1 MLRLTWEQFD
11 ALEQL
16 TLKRHAASISS
27 VLAETWPALTERLGD
42 RWPAFVEAAVQQG
55 RKHGLHDARDLAR
68 YASLWCI
75 WGPAFDG
82 KPSFAWA
89 AEILGDSRRVSALK
103 LHQLA
108 HRTRLELQQRQA
120 AEGGAAAAGAAP
132 ILTTA
137 QFESA
142 LAGVDARIGRLA
154 AARSVFPSNE
164 PAAAQVKAC
173 DLGVIDMMVSE
184 AENLQEYRHSPNGW
198 QRSAVGKIADGAV
211 KWNRAPE
218 EPVTL
223 AVASHALRRGAPARL
238 NLRIEPHAVCDVRV
252 HPEVVHVGAEG
263 HLAWKGRDTGRLSL
277 ALYAPTPAPGEAN
290 AAPTG
295 IAAEAPFDLQTVRI
309 ASCGL
314 RDAGAPFGDVALEVR
329 VYDAAQWLTEVRHPA
344 WEAMVWPAPAEAGPA
359 PSTTC
364 KLEKDGVPVE
374 AAAWQQSWRGLHGA
388 FRAGMERLYN
398 EWARVLDNEGSRL
411 EVEASPLVGQAGV
424 TWGFRRTS
432 ASTVVM
438 RTEGALDLLALS
450 IELRLSGELVEG
462 PSRSHI
468 RIHCKGR
475 SELRTTV
482 AQLGDKGQEGHDLK
496 SVLRTWRFPFTLE
509 IEPLAGAEPS
519 TLSAAAGPMP
529 ITGALV
535 GECGL
540 RGRGD
545 GGGVQWFF
553 ALRAEPVQI
562 VSEIS
567 DPVLGSSKRTRK
579 IFPALSLVDWSAG

>member
-1 MLRLTWEQFD
+1 
-11 ALEQL
+11 
-16 TLKRHAASISS
+16 
-27 VLAETWPALTERLGD
+27 
-42 RWPAFVEAAVQQG
+42 
-55 RKHGLHDARDLAR
+55 
-68 YASLWCI
+68 
-75 WGPAFDG
+75 
-82 KPSFAWA
+82 
-89 AEILGDSRRVSALK
+89 
-103 LHQLA
+103 
-108 HRTRLELQQRQA
+108 
-120 AEGGAAAAGAAP
+120 
-132 ILTTA
+132 
-137 QFESA
+137 
-142 LAGVDARIGRLA
+142 
-154 AARSVFPSNE
+154 
-164 PAAAQVKAC
+164 
-173 DLGVIDMMVSE
+173 
-184 AENLQEYRHSPNGW
+184 
-198 QRSAVGKIADGAV
+198 
-211 KWNRAPE
+211 
-218 EPVTL
+218 
-223 AVASHALRRGAPARL
+223 
-238 NLRIEPHAVCDVRV
+238 
-252 HPEVVHVGAEG
+252 PEVVHVGAEG
-263 HLAWKGRDTGRLSL
+263 HLAWKGRDTARLSL
-277 ALYAPTPAPGEAN
+277 ALYAPTPAPAEAK
-290 AAPTG
+290 AAPPG

-359 PSTTC
+359 PSITC
-364 KLEKDGVPVE
+364 KLEKDGAP
-374 AAAWQQSWRGLHGA
+374 ADATAWQQSWRGLHGA
-388 FRAGMERLYN
+388 FPAGMERLYN
-398 EWARVLDNEGSRL
+398 EWARVLDNEASRL
-411 EVEASPLVGQAGV
+411 EVEASPLVGQAGI

-462 PSRSHI
+462 PVRSRI
-468 RIHCKGR
+468 RVHCKGR

>member
-1 MLRLTWEQFD
+1 
-11 ALEQL
+11 
-16 TLKRHAASISS
+16 
-27 VLAETWPALTERLGD
+27 
-42 RWPAFVEAAVQQG
+42 
-55 RKHGLHDARDLAR
+55 
-68 YASLWCI
+68 
-75 WGPAFDG
+75 
-82 KPSFAWA
+82 
-89 AEILGDSRRVSALK
+89 
-103 LHQLA
+103 
-108 HRTRLELQQRQA
+108 
-120 AEGGAAAAGAAP
+120 
-132 ILTTA
+132 
-137 QFESA
+137 
-142 LAGVDARIGRLA
+142 
-154 AARSVFPSNE
+154 
-164 PAAAQVKAC
+164 
-173 DLGVIDMMVSE
+173 
-184 AENLQEYRHSPNGW
+184 
-198 QRSAVGKIADGAV
+198 
-211 KWNRAPE
+211 
-218 EPVTL
+218 
-223 AVASHALRRGAPARL
+223 
-238 NLRIEPHAVCDVRV
+238 
-252 HPEVVHVGAEG
+252 
-263 HLAWKGRDTGRLSL
+263 
-277 ALYAPTPAPGEAN
+277 
-290 AAPTG
+290 
-295 IAAEAPFDLQTVRI
+295 
-309 ASCGL
+309 
-314 RDAGAPFGDVALEVR
+314 
-329 VYDAAQWLTEVRHPA
+329 
-344 WEAMVWPAPAEAGPA
+344 MVWPAPAEAAPA
-359 PSTTC
+359 PTATC
-364 KLEKDGVPVE
+364 KLEKDGAPAE

-398 EWARVLDNEGSRL
+398 EWARVLDNEASRL

-424 TWGFRRTS
+424 TWGWRRTS

-475 SELRTTV
+475 CELRTAI
-482 AQLGDKGQEGHDLK
+482 AQLGAKGLEGQDLK

-567 DPVLGSSKRTRK
+567 DPLLGGSRRTRK